1 MRKIREVLRCRYS
14 TGLSLEAIARAL
26 KLSKG
31 VVAKYLKLASAAGLT
46 WPIPETLDDAGL
58 ERLLYRQVAAR
69 ESTFAEPDYARVH
82 QELKQKGVTLTPLE
96 TMRRLASIPS
106 VISIRSPERR
116 PTLTLI
122 CVTRL
127 SAPTPYT

>member
-69 ESTFAEPDYARVH
+69 ESTFAEPDYA
-82 QELKQKGVTLTPLE
+82 GF
-96 TMRRLASIPS
+96 
-106 VISIRSPERR
+106 IRSSSKR
-116 PTLTLI
+116 
-122 CVTRL
+122 
-127 SAPTPYT
+127 A